1 MLRRATCAILAV
13 SLVASLA
20 SGADLGLK
28 KGDVT
33 LKTASAITF
42 GPDGVL
48 FVGDATQAS
57 VFAIDTGDA
66 KKKGAKTTIN
76 IKGIGAKIAG
86 LLGVNESEVLIA
98 DMAVNPISGNVYF
111 SVARGRGPDAQSL
124 IIRCNDSGDVEEF
137 ATEGINYARAEIP
150 NPPAAGGTGRR
161 NLRSQSITDIGY
173 QGGRV
178 FIAGLSNEEFASTLR
193 SLPFPFK
200 DVDTGTSVEIFH
212 GAHGKFETRSPVRT
226 FTFYEIASQPHIL
239 AAYTCTPLVKF
250 PVKSLSPGEKIRGTT
265 VAELGNRNRP
275 LDMVAY
281 QQGDENFILLSN
293 SARGVMKISTGDLDR
308 KEGIEERIS
317 GTAGQSYQT
326 IKDLEGVVQ
335 LDQFDAKRAVV
346 LITNDQGTH
355 LRTIDLP

>member
-1 MLRRATCAILAV
+1 
-13 SLVASLA
+13 
-20 SGADLGLK
+20 
-28 KGDVT
+28 
-33 LKTASAITF
+33 
-42 GPDGVL
+42 
-48 FVGDATQAS
+48 
-57 VFAIDTGDA
+57 
-66 KKKGAKTTIN
+66 
-76 IKGIGAKIAG
+76 
-86 LLGVNESEVLIA
+86 
-98 DMAVNPISGNVYF
+98 
-111 SVARGRGPDAQSL
+111 
-124 IIRCNDSGDVEEF
+124 
-137 ATEGINYARAEIP
+137 
-150 NPPAAGGTGRR
+150 
-161 NLRSQSITDIGY
+161 
-173 QGGRV
+173 
-178 FIAGLSNEEFASTLR
+178 
-193 SLPFPFK
+193 
-200 DVDTGTSVEIFH
+200 
-212 GAHGKFETRSPVRT
+212 VRT

-317 GTAGQSYQT
+317 GTAGQSYET